1 VYRIYSLDNQNS
13 RKSCIMTKKA
23 LIIGKLERIEDKLDE
38 SSYPPE
44 ETLKS
49 ELIERVKTAEKEIS
63 KGKCLDFE
71 SMDDFLK
78 SVKKETQN
86 PCRTTGDW

>member
-1 VYRIYSLDNQNS
+1 MENS
-13 RKSCIMTKKA
+13 YKSHDIEIMFTKI
-23 LIIGKLERIEDKLDE
+23 LGKLERIEEKLDE

-49 ELIERVKTAEKEIS
+49 DFIERVKTAEKEIS

-78 SVKKETQN
+78 SVEK
-86 PCRTTGDW
+86 

>member
-1 VYRIYSLDNQNS
+1 MENS
-13 RKSCIMTKKA
+13 FKGHDIEMMFTK
-23 LIIGKLERIEDKLDE
+23 IIGKLERIEDKFDE

-49 ELIERVKTAEKEIS
+49 DFIERVKTAEKEIS

-78 SVKKETQN
+78 SVKTHLLQIPIES
-86 PCRTTGDW
+86 

>member
-1 VYRIYSLDNQNS
+1 MENS
-13 RKSCIMTKKA
+13 YKGHDIEIMFTKI
-23 LIIGKLERIEDKLDE
+23 LGKLERIEEKLDE

-49 ELIERVKTAEKEIS
+49 DFIERVKTAEKEIS
-63 KGKCLDFE
+63 EGKCLNFE

-78 SVKKETQN
+78 SVEK
-86 PCRTTGDW
+86 